1 MFAAP
6 ENNFSFRRLYR
17 TAFRYSCPS
26 VRTGSRSG
34 MFPYIMQ
41 NIICNNK
48 LITSVISTMKIDY
61 ITTINK
67 TFTNNRIAFRE
78 IDCRNGI
85 LYLCETSYGQTFN
98 FNLQDNNSVK
108 IWSFVGTASIDKAGT
123 KCEWKSENDLYP
135 IGGIEITD
143 DGDLNF
149 YMTDILTLDEPTGMV
164 KVKNMI
170 TIFVTLF
177 PLVLSRFIK
186 M

>member
-1 MFAAP
+1 
-6 ENNFSFRRLYR
+6 
-17 TAFRYSCPS
+17 
-26 VRTGSRSG
+26 

-48 LITSVISTMKIDY
+48 LIKSVLSTMKIDY
-61 ITTINK
+61 ITTINE

-98 FNLQDNNSVK
+98 FNLQDDNSVK
-108 IWSFVGTASIDKAGT
+108 IWSFVGTASIDKAET

-149 YMTDILTLDEPTGMV
+149 FMTDILTLDEPTGMV